1 MKKLPLGTQTFT
13 KLREDGCVYV
23 DKTQHIYNLLT
34 QGRQYFLSRPR
45 RFGKSMT
52 LSTVRAIYEGKE
64 SYFKDLWIHDK
75 WDWTRRNPVLHFQ
88 FASMGFTETGL
99 IVALETACRDIAKY
113 HSIVL
118 ETTGYA
124 NNFKELITKAHEK
137 YGKVVLLID
146 EYDKPIIEYLDK
158 VERPKA
164 YENRSILRSFYS
176 VIKDADESIEF
187 LLITGVSKF
196 SQTSIFSHLNHLTD
210 ITLND
215 DYNTLVGYTQTEFET
230 CFAEWIDRAHGNF
243 PHRSRAALLEQIKTW
258 YNGFSWNGLETVYN
272 PYSVLNFLNERLF
285 REHWFAT
292 GTPTL
297 LINLMR
303 EQELFLFN
311 HIRVSSK
318 IMTSYD
324 LESINVRTL
333 LFQSGYLT
341 VKERNA
347 DDGTYI
353 LDYPNREVEQA
364 TTDYILTAFLNA
376 DLAEVQTPIL
386 QIKDAFLKN
395 NLEKVVNT
403 MHSVLKD
410 VPNHL
415 LRGKKEDFYHAV
427 VHLYYKY
434 LGLLMQSEVNTS
446 DGRMDAVVQT
456 PTHIYIIEFK
466 LNQSA
471 EKALQQIKDMDYA
484 AKYLTE
490 GKKIVLVGVNFSS
503 RKRGVGG
510 WKMEELAIG

>member
-1 MKKLPLGTQTFT
+1 MKLLPLGTQTFT
-13 KLREDGCVYV
+13 KLRDLNCVYV
-23 DKTQHIYNLLT
+23 DKTEHIHTLLT
-34 QGRQYFLSRPR
+34 TGQQFFLSRPR
-45 RFGKSMT
+45 RFGKSVT
-52 LSTVRAIYEGKE
+52 LSTIRSIYEGEE

-75 WDWTRRNPVLHFQ
+75 WDWSRRNPVLHFQ
-88 FASMGFTETGL
+88 FASMTFTIIG
-99 IVALETACRDIAKY
+99 LETALQEACHRIAKE
-113 HSIVL
+113 HNIVL
-118 ETTGYA
+118 ETKNCTD
-124 NNFKELITKAHEK
+124 NFRELIQKAHEK

-146 EYDKPIIEYLDK
+146 EYDKPIIEYLDRDDMK
-158 VERPKA
+158 QA
-164 YENRSILRSFYS
+164 HENRVILRNFYS
-176 VIKDADESIEF
+176 IIKDYDKSIEF

-210 ITLND
+210 ITLVD
-215 DYNTLVGYTQTEFET
+215 TYNTLVGYTQAEFEHG
-230 CFAEWIDRAHGNF
+230 FAEWIDKAHLNF
-243 PHRSRAALLEQIKTW
+243 PNRSRTELLEMIKTW

-272 PYSVLNFLNERLF
+272 PYSVLNFLNEGVF

-303 EQELFLFN
+303 EQQVYLFN
-311 HIRVSSK
+311 KMRTSSK
-318 IMTSYD
+318 IMLSYD
-324 LESINVRTL
+324 IEDLNVRTL
-333 LFQSGYLT
+333 LFQAGYLT
-341 VKERNA
+341 VKSRNNE
-347 DDGTYI
+347 DGTYI

-364 TTDYILTAFLNA
+364 TTDYILAAFLQA

-386 QIKDAFLKN
+386 QIKDAFLAN
-395 NLEKVVNT
+395 NVEKAVNI

-446 DGRMDAVVQT
+446 DGRMDAVVTT

-471 EKALQQIKDMDYA
+471 DKALQQIKDKDYA
-484 AKYLTE
+484 SKYLTE
-490 GKKIVLVGVNFSS
+490 NKKIVLVGVNFSS

-510 WKMEELAIG
+510 WKVEEYN

>member
-1 MKKLPLGTQTFT
+1 MKLLPLGTQTFT
-13 KLREDGCVYV
+13 KLRDLNCVYV
-23 DKTQHIYNLLT
+23 DKTEHIHTLLT
-34 QGRQYFLSRPR
+34 TGQQFFLSRPR

-52 LSTVRAIYEGKE
+52 LSTIRSIYEGQE

-75 WDWTRRNPVLHFQ
+75 WDWSRRNPVLHFQ
-88 FASMGFTETGL
+88 FASMGFTTSGL
-99 IVALETACRDIAKY
+99 ELALENACHRIAKE
-113 HSIVL
+113 HQIVL
-118 ETTGYA
+118 ETTSYD
-124 NNFKELITKAHEK
+124 NNFAELIEK
-137 YGKVVLLID
+137 TYEKQGKVVLLID

-158 VERPKA
+158 ERRHKA
-164 YENRSILRSFYS
+164 HENREILRSFYS
-176 VIKDADESIEF
+176 VIKDFDDKIEF

-215 DYNTLVGYTQTEFET
+215 KYNTLVGYTQTEFET
-230 CFAEWIDRAHGNF
+230 CFAEWIDQAHLNF
-243 PHRSRAALLEQIKTW
+243 PNRSRTELLDMIKMW
-258 YNGFSWNGLETVYN
+258 YNGFSWNGLESVYN
-272 PYSVLNFLNERLF
+272 PYSVLNFLNEGVF
-285 REHWFAT
+285 RAHWFVT
-292 GTPTL
+292 GTPTF

-303 EQELFLFN
+303 EQEAFLFN
-311 HIRVSSK
+311 QMRASNNL
-318 IMTSYD
+318 MDSYD
-324 LESINVRTL
+324 LENLDVRTI

-341 VKERNA
+341 VKSRNNE
-347 DDGTYI
+347 DGTYI

-364 TTDYILTAFLNA
+364 TTDYILAAFLNTNA
-376 DLAEVQTPIL
+376 NDARLPIL
-386 QIKDAFLKN
+386 QIKDAFLAN
-395 NLEKVVNT
+395 NVEKAVNT

-446 DGRMDAVVQT
+446 DGRMDAVVTT

-471 EKALQQIKDMDYA
+471 DKALQQIRDKDYA
-484 AKYLTE
+484 SKYLTE
-490 GKKIVLVGVNFSS
+490 NKKIVLVGVNFSS

-510 WKMEELAIG
+510 WKVEAYN